1 MNTLF
6 YTPAGGARW
15 LLSWCAVLLAT
26 LAVSSRLPSGV
37 LAYQAS
43 AVLDLVVPIA
53 GTLVALT
60 LPAAQLAQSAMA
72 GFLSSAQELIK
83 SGRPIPA
90 VAEHLG
96 QLATERKRDL
106 AGIRCVIVFSV
117 CALVS
122 GLVGIL
128 DPTPVGGTPPGGVSI
143 QDLLAAFALSSL
155 VAAVLWLMPVVQSS
169 FSFAQADQ
177 LVALL
182 RKANVTPSASGTPAK
197 PTPVAGPVPLRTGE
211 DGRTAAEAGERPP
224 QDGAP

>member
-1 MNTLF
+1 MNILF
-6 YTPAGGARW
+6 YTPAGEARW
-15 LLSWCAVLLAT
+15 LLSWGAVFLAT
-26 LAVSSRLPSGV
+26 LAVASRLPSGV
-37 LAYQAS
+37 LEYHGS
-43 AVLDLVVPIA
+43 TVLALVVPVA

-72 GFLSSAQELIK
+72 GFMSSAQELIK

-117 CALVS
+117 CALLA
-122 GLVGIL
+122 GLLGIL
-128 DPTPVGGTPPGGVSI
+128 DPTPAGGTPPGSLVL
-143 QDLLAAFALSSL
+143 QDLLAAFATSCL
-155 VAAVLWLMPVVQSS
+155 VAAVIWLLPVVQSS
-169 FSFAQADQ
+169 FSFAQADH

-182 RKANVTPSASGTPAK
+182 RKAQAK
-197 PTPVAGPVPLRTGE
+197 VPVAGSPAASAPVPVPVAAPPG
-211 DGRTAAEAGERPP
+211 DAASTAVAPGARDP

>member
-6 YTPAGGARW
+6 YTPAGEARW
-15 LLSWCAVLLAT
+15 LLSWSAVFVAT
-26 LAVSSRLPSGV
+26 LAVASRLPSGT
-37 LAYQAS
+37 LGYQGS
-43 AVLDLVVPIA
+43 AVLGLVVPIA

-117 CALVS
+117 CALLA
-122 GLVGIL
+122 GLLGIL
-128 DPTPVGGTPPGGVSI
+128 DPTPVGGTPPDRVSL

-155 VAAVLWLMPVVQSS
+155 VAAVIWLLPVVQSS

-182 RKANVTPSASGTPAK
+182 RKAQAKVPAASA
-197 PTPVAGPVPLRTGE
+197 
-211 DGRTAAEAGERPP
+211 AAEPAQVVESMPAPP
-224 QDGAP
+224 GVAVPAAVEPGVGRAKDVAP